1 MGPPP
6 TASSQ
11 HVPQVHSQPSPSLAS
26 SSPSAG
32 AGMVGNVAQPNDR
45 IQLAPLLHP
54 GGGHGQGHDSPVMSQ
69 AGGQPNSYS
78 MVQLRSSSRNGS
90 SGSNGY
96 MRDRMDREE
105 RSGTP
110 RDRSDRD
117 DRHSHGKK
125 NPLSIG
131 SIISEEHHQGR

>member
-1 MGPPP
+1 
-6 TASSQ
+6 
-11 HVPQVHSQPSPSLAS
+11 
-26 SSPSAG
+26 
-32 AGMVGNVAQPNDR
+32 MVGNVAQSNDR

-54 GGGHGQGHDSPVMSQ
+54 GGGHGPGHDSPVMSQ
-69 AGGQPNSYS
+69 SGGASNSYS

-90 SGSNGY
+90 GTGGSTGY

-105 RSGTP
+105 RTGTP

-117 DRHSHGKK
+117 IVGDRHSTHGKK